1 VNIKLAENFRAV
13 FYAPFYATHALGLF
27 AEQGVTITLLDS
39 ASPGAGIAE
48 LAKGNID
55 VMWGG
60 PLRVIKER
68 DQFDRTEG
76 SLVAFCEVAAKDPF
90 FLLRRRQVKPS
101 ERQIAEQ
108 TVGLSMQGKLD
119 AQSISDRTS
128 KLNPQGIPF
137 SLKDLPSLRFASV
150 SEVPTPWLCL
160 QQDLREAGVDPAKLN
175 RVADSSMQENLDA
188 LLRGEL
194 DVIQVFEPYVS
205 LALANEDLEVV
216 HAASQRGYTAYTTFI
231 STFEGMQRN
240 RAGFEAMIAAIE
252 QFRPW
257 LAEHG
262 PAELARVVK
271 SFYPN
276 VSLDILTAC
285 LTRYHAA
292 ELWTCRRAISRQGF
306 ARLAAS
312 MLDSGFIK
320 QTARYEDCVAV
331 SAYEA

>member
-1 VNIKLAENFRAV
+1 MNIKLAENFRAV

-27 AEQGVTITLLDS
+27 AEQGVSITLLDS

-68 DQFDRTEG
+68 DEFARTEA

-90 FLLRRRQVKPS
+90 FLVRRKPKT
-101 ERQIAEQ
+101 IGAHPGADQ
-108 TVGLSMQGKLD
+108 TVHQSPAGKAEAGPVSVQAVDLD
-119 AQSISDRTS
+119 KPGA
-128 KLNPQGIPF
+128 PF
-137 SLKDLPSLRFASV
+137 TLKDLVGLRFGSV

-160 QQDLREAGVDPAKLN
+160 QQDLRDAGVDPMSLT
-175 RVADSSMQENLDA
+175 RVADRSMQENLDA
-188 LLRGEL
+188 LVRGEL

-205 LALANEDLEVV
+205 LALVHQDLEVV

-231 STFEGMQRN
+231 STVEGMRRN
-240 RAGFEAMIAAIE
+240 HAGFEAMILAIE

-257 LAEHG
+257 LAAHG
-262 PAELARVVK
+262 PDELARVVK
-271 SFYPN
+271 SFYPH
-276 VSLDILTAC
+276 VGLDVLTQC

-312 MLDSGFIK
+312 MLDSGDIK
-320 QTARYEDCVAV
+320 QAASYEDCVAA
-331 SAYEA
+331 SAYED

>member
-1 VNIKLAENFRAV
+1 MNIKLAENFRAV

-68 DQFDRTEG
+68 DQLDRTEG

-90 FLLRRRQVKPS
+90 FLLRCKRGELRAS
-101 ERQIAEQ
+101 
-108 TVGLSMQGKLD
+108 
-119 AQSISDRTS
+119 QSTDLAANQSQR
-128 KLNPQGIPF
+128 GEAF
-137 SLKDLPSLRFASV
+137 ALKDLVNLRFASV

-160 QQDLREAGVDPAKLN
+160 QQDLRESGVDPAKLN
-175 RVADSSMQENLDA
+175 RVADRSMQENLDA
-188 LLRGEL
+188 LLLGEL

-205 LALANEDLEVV
+205 LALAQADIEVV

-231 STFEGMQRN
+231 STFGGMQRN
-240 RAGFEAMIAAIE
+240 HSGFEAMILAIE
-252 QFRPW
+252 KFRPW
-257 LAEHG
+257 LAAHG

-271 SFYPN
+271 PFYPH
-276 VSLDILTAC
+276 VSLDVLTAC

-292 ELWTCRRAISRQGF
+292 ELWTCRRVISRQGF

-312 MLDSGFIK
+312 MLDSGYIK
-320 QTARYEDCVAV
+320 QAARYEDCVSA
-331 SAYEA
+331 SAYEN

>member
-1 VNIKLAENFRAV
+1 MNIKLAENFRAV

-68 DQFDRTEG
+68 DQFERTKG

-90 FLLRRRQVKPS
+90 FLLRRKRGELPVSQSTAPAANQGQPGKPF
-101 ERQIAEQ
+101 A
-108 TVGLSMQGKLD
+108 
-119 AQSISDRTS
+119 
-128 KLNPQGIPF
+128 
-137 SLKDLPSLRFASV
+137 LKDLLGMRFASV

-160 QQDLREAGVDPAKLN
+160 QQDLRDASVDPTRLN
-175 RVADSSMQENLDA
+175 RVADRSMQENLDA
-188 LLRGEL
+188 LVRGEL

-205 LALANEDLEVV
+205 LALAHEDLEVV

-231 STFEGMQRN
+231 STVEGMQRN
-240 RAGFEAMIAAIE
+240 HAGFEAMILAIE
-252 QFRPW
+252 KFRPW
-257 LAEHG
+257 LAAHG

-271 SFYPN
+271 SFYPH

-312 MLDSGFIK
+312 MLDSGYIK
-320 QTARYEDCVAV
+320 QSARYEDCVAE
-331 SAYEA
+331 SAYEAR

>member
-68 DQFDRTEG
+68 DQFERTEG

-90 FLLRRRQVKPS
+90 FLLRRRQIKPI

-108 TVGLSMQGKLD
+108 TVNLSLQGKLD
-119 AQSISDRTS
+119 AQSISDPTS
-128 KLNPQGIPF
+128 KFSPQGSPF
-137 SLKDLPSLRFASV
+137 SLKDLPGLRFASV

-175 RVADSSMQENLDA
+175 RVADRSMQENLDA
-188 LLRGEL
+188 LVRGEL

-205 LALANEDLEVV
+205 LALAHDDLEVV

-231 STFEGMQRN
+231 STFDGMQRN
-240 RAGFEAMIAAIE
+240 QAGFEAMILAIE

-257 LAEHG
+257 LAAQG
-262 PAELARVVK
+262 PDELARIVK
-271 SFYPN
+271 PFYPH
-276 VSLDILTAC
+276 LDIEVLTQC
-285 LTRYHAA
+285 LRRYHAA

-312 MLDSGFIK
+312 MLDSGYIK
-320 QTARYEDCVAV
+320 RVARYEDCVAA

>member
-1 VNIKLAENFRAV
+1 MNIRLAENFRAV

-27 AEQGVTITLLDS
+27 AEQGVSITLLDS
-39 ASPGAGIAE
+39 PSPGAGIAE

-68 DQFDRTEG
+68 DQFERTEG

-90 FLLRRRQVKPS
+90 FLLRHRQV
-101 ERQIAEQ
+101 
-108 TVGLSMQGKLD
+108 T
-119 AQSISDRTS
+119 
-128 KLNPQGIPF
+128 PF
-137 SLKDLPSLRFASV
+137 ELKDLVKLRFASV

-160 QQDLREAGVDPAKLN
+160 QQDLREVGVDPAQLN
-175 RVADSSMQENLDA
+175 RVADRSMQDNLDA

-194 DVIQVFEPYVS
+194 EVIQVFEPYVS
-205 LALANEDLEVV
+205 LALANEDLEIV

-231 STFEGMQRN
+231 STFDGMQRN
-240 RAGFEAMIAAIE
+240 HAGFEAMIAAIE
-252 QFRPW
+252 KFRPW
-257 LAEHG
+257 LAAHG

-271 SFYPN
+271 SFYPH

-312 MLDSGFIK
+312 MLDSGYIERA
-320 QTARYEDCVAV
+320 ARYEDCVAA
-331 SAYEA
+331 SAYEN

>member
-1 VNIKLAENFRAV
+1 MNIRLAENFRAV

-27 AEQGVTITLLDS
+27 AEQGVSITLLDS
-39 ASPGAGIAE
+39 PSPGAGIAE

-68 DQFDRTEG
+68 DQFERTEG

-90 FLLRRRQVKPS
+90 FLLRRRQV
-101 ERQIAEQ
+101 A
-108 TVGLSMQGKLD
+108 
-119 AQSISDRTS
+119 
-128 KLNPQGIPF
+128 PF
-137 SLKDLPSLRFASV
+137 ELKDLINLRFASV

-160 QQDLREAGVDPAKLN
+160 QQDLREVGVDPAQLN
-175 RVADSSMQENLDA
+175 RVADRSMQDNLDA

-194 DVIQVFEPYVS
+194 EVIQVFEPYVS
-205 LALANEDLEVV
+205 LALANQDLEIV

-231 STFEGMQRN
+231 STIDGMQRN
-240 RAGFEAMIAAIE
+240 HAGFEAMIAAIE
-252 QFRPW
+252 KFRPW
-257 LAEHG
+257 LAAHG

-271 SFYPN
+271 SFYPH

-312 MLDSGFIK
+312 MLDSGYIERA
-320 QTARYEDCVAV
+320 ARYEDCVAA
-331 SAYEA
+331 SAYEN

>member
-1 VNIKLAENFRAV
+1 MNIRLAENFRAV

-27 AEQGVTITLLDS
+27 AEQGVSITLLDS
-39 ASPGAGIAE
+39 PSPGAGIAE

-68 DQFDRTEG
+68 DQFERTEG

-90 FLLRRRQVKPS
+90 FLLRRRQV
-101 ERQIAEQ
+101 
-108 TVGLSMQGKLD
+108 T
-119 AQSISDRTS
+119 
-128 KLNPQGIPF
+128 PF
-137 SLKDLPSLRFASV
+137 ELKDLVKLRFASV

-160 QQDLREAGVDPAKLN
+160 QQDLREVGVDPAQLN
-175 RVADSSMQENLDA
+175 RVADRSMQDNLDA

-194 DVIQVFEPYVS
+194 EVIQVFEPYVS
-205 LALANEDLEVV
+205 LALANRDLEIV

-231 STFEGMQRN
+231 STFDGMQRN
-240 RAGFEAMIAAIE
+240 HAGFEAMIAAIE
-252 QFRPW
+252 KFRPW
-257 LAEHG
+257 LAAHG

-271 SFYPN
+271 SFYPH

-312 MLDSGFIK
+312 MLDSGYIERA
-320 QTARYEDCVAV
+320 ARYEDCVAA
-331 SAYEA
+331 SAYEN

>member
-1 VNIKLAENFRAV
+1 LNIKLAENFRAV

-27 AEQGVTITLLDS
+27 AEQGVSITLLDS

-48 LAKGNID
+48 LAKGTID

-68 DQFDRTEG
+68 DQFERTAG

-90 FLLRRRQVKPS
+90 FLMRRNPNKLGARLGADQAVELGKAGKPF
-101 ERQIAEQ
+101 A
-108 TVGLSMQGKLD
+108 
-119 AQSISDRTS
+119 
-128 KLNPQGIPF
+128 
-137 SLKDLPSLRFASV
+137 LKDLVGLRFGTV

-160 QQDLREAGVDPAKLN
+160 QQDLRDAGVDPKMLT
-175 RVADSSMQENLDA
+175 RVADRSMQENLDA
-188 LLRGEL
+188 LVRGDL
-194 DVIQVFEPYVS
+194 DVIQVFEPYAS
-205 LALANEDLEVV
+205 LALAHEALEVV

-240 RAGFEAMIAAIE
+240 QAGFEAMILAIE

-257 LAEHG
+257 LAAHG
-262 PAELARVVK
+262 PDELARVVK
-271 SFYPN
+271 PFYPH
-276 VSLDILTAC
+276 VASDVLMQC
-285 LTRYHAA
+285 LRRYHTA

-312 MLDSGFIK
+312 MLDSGYIK
-320 QTARYEDCVAV
+320 QAARYEDCVAA
-331 SAYEA
+331 SAYEISGQ

>member
-1 VNIKLAENFRAV
+1 MNIKLAENFRAV

-27 AEQGVTITLLDS
+27 AEQGVSINLLDS

-68 DQFDRTEG
+68 DEFARTEA

-90 FLLRRRQVKPS
+90 LLLRRRQLPCTSTRSSDLADELCHPGKEPAADSAVNQNQPS
-101 ERQIAEQ
+101 Q
-108 TVGLSMQGKLD
+108 
-119 AQSISDRTS
+119 
-128 KLNPQGIPF
+128 PF
-137 SLKDLPSLRFASV
+137 TLKDLIGLRFASV

-160 QQDLREAGVDPAKLN
+160 QQDLRDAGVDPLTLT
-175 RVADSSMQENLDA
+175 RVADRSMQENLDA
-188 LLRGEL
+188 LLRGAL

-205 LALANEDLEVV
+205 LALAHENLEVV

-240 RAGFEAMIAAIE
+240 QAGFEAMILAIE

-257 LAEHG
+257 LAAHG
-262 PAELARVVK
+262 PDELARVVK
-271 SFYPN
+271 PFYPR
-276 VSLDILTAC
+276 LDIEVLTQC
-285 LTRYHAA
+285 LRRYHAA

-312 MLDSGFIK
+312 MLDSGYIK
-320 QTARYEDCVAV
+320 QAASYEDCVAE
-331 SAYEA
+331 SAFED

>member
-1 VNIKLAENFRAV
+1 MNIKLAENFRAV

-27 AEQGVTITLLDS
+27 AQQGVSITLLDS

-68 DQFDRTEG
+68 DQFERTEG

-90 FLLRRRQVKPS
+90 FLLRRK
-101 ERQIAEQ
+101 
-108 TVGLSMQGKLD
+108 QGE
-119 AQSISDRTS
+119 
-128 KLNPQGIPF
+128 PF
-137 SLKDLPSLRFASV
+137 ELKDLVNLRFASV

-160 QQDLREAGVDPAKLN
+160 QQDLRDASVDPTKLT
-175 RVADSSMQENLDA
+175 RVADRSMQENLDA
-188 LLRGEL
+188 LVRGEL

-205 LALANEDLEVV
+205 LALVHQDLEVV

-240 RAGFEAMIAAIE
+240 HAGFEAMILAIE

-257 LAEHG
+257 LATHG
-262 PAELARVVK
+262 PEELARVVK
-271 SFYPN
+271 PFY
-276 VSLDILTAC
+276 SHLDIEVLTQC
-285 LTRYHAA
+285 LRRYHAA

-312 MLDSGFIK
+312 MLDSGYIK
-320 QTARYEDCVAV
+320 QAARYEDCVAE
-331 SAYEA
+331 SAYEVSGQ

>member
-1 VNIKLAENFRAV
+1 MNIKLAENFRAV

-27 AEQGVTITLLDS
+27 AEQGVTINLLDS

-68 DQFDRTEG
+68 DQFERTEG

-90 FLLRRRQVKPS
+90 FLLRRKRGEPFASQS
-101 ERQIAEQ
+101 TDLAAN
-108 TVGLSMQGKLD
+108 QGQLGEVF
-119 AQSISDRTS
+119 A
-128 KLNPQGIPF
+128 
-137 SLKDLPSLRFASV
+137 LKDLVNLRFASV

-160 QQDLREAGVDPAKLN
+160 QQDLREARVDPAKLN
-175 RVADSSMQENLDA
+175 RVADHSMQENLDA
-188 LLRGEL
+188 LLSGEL

-205 LALANEDLEVV
+205 LALKQGDLEVV

-240 RAGFEAMIAAIE
+240 QAGFEAMILAIE
-252 QFRPW
+252 KFRPW
-257 LAEHG
+257 LAAHG

-271 SFYPN
+271 SFYPH
-276 VSLDILTAC
+276 VSLDILTTC

-312 MLDSGFIK
+312 MLDSGYIK
-320 QTARYEDCVAV
+320 QVARYEDCVAA
-331 SAYEA
+331 SAYEN

>member
-1 VNIKLAENFRAV
+1 LNIKLAENFRAV

-27 AEQGVTITLLDS
+27 AEQGVSITLLDS

-68 DQFDRTEG
+68 DQFERTEG

-90 FLLRRRQVKPS
+90 LLLRRWQGKSAGRQT
-101 ERQIAEQ
+101 AEQ
-108 TVGLSMQGKLD
+108 TIDLSKQSKLE
-119 AQSISDRTS
+119 APSATDRTS
-128 KLNPQGIPF
+128 KLSKQGEPF
-137 SLKDLPSLRFASV
+137 ALKDLVNLRFASV

-160 QQDLREAGVDPAKLN
+160 QQDLRDAGVDPAMLT
-175 RVADSSMQENLDA
+175 RVADRSMQENLDA
-188 LLRGEL
+188 MIRGEL
-194 DVIQVFEPYVS
+194 DVIQVFEPYAS
-205 LALANEDLEVV
+205 LALANEDIEVV

-231 STFEGMQRN
+231 STFEGMERN
-240 RAGFEAMIAAIE
+240 HAGFEAMILAIE

-257 LAEHG
+257 LAAHG
-262 PAELARVVK
+262 PDELARAVK
-271 SFYPN
+271 PFYPH
-276 VSLDILTAC
+276 LDLDVLTQC

-292 ELWTCRRAISRQGF
+292 ELWTCRRVISRQGF

-312 MLDSGFIK
+312 MLDSGYIK
-320 QTARYEDCVAV
+320 QATNYEDCVAA
-331 SAYEA
+331 SAYED

>member
-1 VNIKLAENFRAV
+1 MNIKLAENFRAV

-60 PLRVIKER
+60 PLRVINER
-68 DQFDRTEG
+68 DQFERTEG

-90 FLLRRRQVKPS
+90 FLLRRRQVEPTK
-101 ERQIAEQ
+101 
-108 TVGLSMQGKLD
+108 LS
-119 AQSISDRTS
+119 
-128 KLNPQGIPF
+128 PQGTPF
-137 SLKDLPSLRFASV
+137 SLKDLPGLRFASV

-175 RVADSSMQENLDA
+175 RVADRSMQENLDA
-188 LLRGEL
+188 LRLGEL

-240 RAGFEAMIAAIE
+240 QPGFEAMIAAIE

-257 LAEHG
+257 LAAHG

-271 SFYPN
+271 SFYPH

-285 LTRYHAA
+285 LTRYHLA

-312 MLDSGFIK
+312 MLDSGYIK
-320 QTARYEDCVAV
+320 RAPCYEDCVAA
-331 SAYEA
+331 SAYEVNEQ

>member
-1 VNIKLAENFRAV
+1 MNIKLAENFRAV
-13 FYAPFYATHALGLF
+13 FYAPFYATYALGLF
-27 AEQGVTITLLDS
+27 AQQGVSITLLDS

-68 DQFDRTEG
+68 DQFERTEG

-90 FLLRRRQVKPS
+90 FLLRRKQS
-101 ERQIAEQ
+101 E
-108 TVGLSMQGKLD
+108 
-119 AQSISDRTS
+119 
-128 KLNPQGIPF
+128 PF
-137 SLKDLPSLRFASV
+137 ELKDLVNLRFASV

-160 QQDLREAGVDPAKLN
+160 QQDLRDASVDPTKLT
-175 RVADSSMQENLDA
+175 RVADRSMQENLDA
-188 LLRGEL
+188 LVRGEL

-205 LALANEDLEVV
+205 LALVHQDLEVV

-240 RAGFEAMIAAIE
+240 HAGFEAMILAIE

-257 LAEHG
+257 LATHG
-262 PAELARVVK
+262 PEELVRVVK
-271 SFYPN
+271 PFY
-276 VSLDILTAC
+276 SHLDIEVLTQC
-285 LTRYHAA
+285 LRRYHAA

-312 MLDSGFIK
+312 MLDSGDIK
-320 QTARYEDCVAV
+320 QAARYEDCVAE
-331 SAYEA
+331 SAYEVSGQ

>member
-1 VNIKLAENFRAV
+1 MFHQYVRLILNLKLAENFRAV

-27 AEQGVTITLLDS
+27 AEQGVSITLLDS

-68 DQFDRTEG
+68 DQFERTEG

-90 FLLRRRQVKPS
+90 FLLRRMPAKTTTISRQDN
-101 ERQIAEQ
+101 A
-108 TVGLSMQGKLD
+108 G
-119 AQSISDRTS
+119 A
-128 KLNPQGIPF
+128 LNPQQKPF
-137 SLKDLPSLRFASV
+137 ALKDLLGLRVASV

-160 QQDLREAGVDPAKLN
+160 QQDLRDAGVDPALFK
-175 RVADSSMQENLDA
+175 RVSERSMQDNLES

-194 DVIQVFEPYVS
+194 DVIQVFEPFVS
-205 LALANEDLEVV
+205 QALAHPEVQVV

-231 STFEGMQRN
+231 STFEGMRRN
-240 RAGFEAMIAAIE
+240 QAGFEAMIAAIE
-252 QFRPW
+252 QFKPW
-257 LAEHG
+257 LAAHG

-271 SFYPN
+271 PFYPHL
-276 VSLDILTAC
+276 SLDLLTDC

-292 ELWTCRRAISRQGF
+292 ELWTCRRAISRKGF
-306 ARLAAS
+306 ARLAQS
-312 MLDSGFIK
+312 MLDSGYINRP
-320 QTARYEDCVAV
+320 ARYEDCVAV

>member
-1 VNIKLAENFRAV
+1 MNIKLAENFRAV
-13 FYAPFYATHALGLF
+13 FYAPFYATYALGLF
-27 AEQGVTITLLDS
+27 AQQGVSITLLDS

-68 DQFDRTEG
+68 DQFERTEG

-90 FLLRRRQVKPS
+90 FLLRRK
-101 ERQIAEQ
+101 
-108 TVGLSMQGKLD
+108 QGE
-119 AQSISDRTS
+119 
-128 KLNPQGIPF
+128 PF
-137 SLKDLPSLRFASV
+137 ELKDLVSLRFASV

-160 QQDLREAGVDPAKLN
+160 QQDLRDASVDPTKLT
-175 RVADSSMQENLDA
+175 RVADRSMQENLDA
-188 LLRGEL
+188 LVRGEL

-205 LALANEDLEVV
+205 LALVHQDLEVV

-240 RAGFEAMIAAIE
+240 HAGFEAMILAIE

-257 LAEHG
+257 LATHG
-262 PAELARVVK
+262 PEELVRVVK
-271 SFYPN
+271 PFY
-276 VSLDILTAC
+276 SHLDIEVLTQC
-285 LTRYHAA
+285 LRRYHAA

-312 MLDSGFIK
+312 MLDSGYIK
-320 QTARYEDCVAV
+320 QAARYEDCVAA
-331 SAYEA
+331 SAYEVSGQ

>member
-1 VNIKLAENFRAV
+1 MNIRLAENFRAV

-27 AEQGVTITLLDS
+27 AEQGVSITLLDS
-39 ASPGAGIAE
+39 PSPGAGIAE

-68 DQFDRTEG
+68 NQFERTEG

-90 FLLRRRQVKPS
+90 FLLRRRQV
-101 ERQIAEQ
+101 
-108 TVGLSMQGKLD
+108 T
-119 AQSISDRTS
+119 
-128 KLNPQGIPF
+128 PF
-137 SLKDLPSLRFASV
+137 ELKDLVKLRFASV

-160 QQDLREAGVDPAKLN
+160 QQDLREVGVDPAQLN
-175 RVADSSMQENLDA
+175 RVADRSMQDNLDA

-194 DVIQVFEPYVS
+194 EVIQVFEPYVS
-205 LALANEDLEVV
+205 LALANQDLEIV

-231 STFEGMQRN
+231 STYDGMQRN
-240 RAGFEAMIAAIE
+240 HAGFEAMIAAIE
-252 QFRPW
+252 KFRPW
-257 LAEHG
+257 LAAHG

-271 SFYPN
+271 SFYPH

-312 MLDSGFIK
+312 MLDSGYIER
-320 QTARYEDCVAV
+320 AVRYEDCVAAG
-331 SAYEA
+331 AYEH

>member
-1 VNIKLAENFRAV
+1 MNIKLAENFRAV

-27 AEQGVTITLLDS
+27 AEQGVSITLLDS

-68 DQFDRTEG
+68 DQFERTAG

-90 FLLRRRQVKPS
+90 FLLRRRQGKQDKPF
-101 ERQIAEQ
+101 
-108 TVGLSMQGKLD
+108 V
-119 AQSISDRTS
+119 
-128 KLNPQGIPF
+128 
-137 SLKDLPSLRFASV
+137 LKDLVALRFASV

-160 QQDLREAGVDPAKLN
+160 EQDLRDVGVEPTKLA
-175 RVADSSMQENLDA
+175 RVAERSMQENLDA
-188 LLRGEL
+188 LVRGEL

-205 LALANEDLEVV
+205 LALAHEDLEVV

-231 STFEGMQRN
+231 STFEGMERN
-240 RAGFEAMIAAIE
+240 HAGFEAMIRAIE

-257 LAEHG
+257 LAAHG
-262 PAELARVVK
+262 PDELARVVK
-271 SFYPN
+271 PFYPH
-276 VSLDILTAC
+276 LDIDVLTQC
-285 LTRYHAA
+285 LRRYHAA

-312 MLDSGFIK
+312 MLDSGYIK
-320 QTARYEDCVAV
+320 QAARYEDCVAE
-331 SAYEA
+331 SAYEVSEQ

>member
-1 VNIKLAENFRAV
+1 MNIKLAENFRAV

-27 AEQGVTITLLDS
+27 AEHGVSITLLDS

-55 VMWGG
+55 LMWGG

-68 DQFDRTEG
+68 DQFERTEG

-90 FLLRRRQVKPS
+90 FLLRRK
-101 ERQIAEQ
+101 
-108 TVGLSMQGKLD
+108 QGK
-119 AQSISDRTS
+119 
-128 KLNPQGIPF
+128 PF
-137 SLKDLPSLRFASV
+137 ALKDLVGLRFASV

-160 QQDLREAGVDPAKLN
+160 QQDLRDAGVDPSKLT
-175 RVADSSMQENLDA
+175 RVAERSMQDNLDA
-188 LLRGEL
+188 LILGEL

-205 LALANEDLEVV
+205 AALAHQDLEVV

-231 STFEGMQRN
+231 STVEGMQRN
-240 RAGFEAMIAAIE
+240 HAGFEAMILAIE

-257 LAEHG
+257 LAAHG

-271 SFYPN
+271 PFYP
-276 VSLDILTAC
+276 DLTLETLTQC
-285 LTRYHAA
+285 LARYHAA

-306 ARLAAS
+306 SRLAAS
-312 MLDSGFIK
+312 MLDSGYIDRA
-320 QTARYEDCVAV
+320 ARYEDCVAT

>member
-27 AEQGVTITLLDS
+27 AEQGVTIALLDS

-68 DQFDRTEG
+68 DQFERTAG

-90 FLLRRRQVKPS
+90 FLLRRKRGERPASQSTGRAANPS
-101 ERQIAEQ
+101 QEGE
-108 TVGLSMQGKLD
+108 
-119 AQSISDRTS
+119 
-128 KLNPQGIPF
+128 PF
-137 SLKDLPSLRFASV
+137 ALKDLLGMRFASV

-160 QQDLREAGVDPAKLN
+160 QQDLRDAGVDPAELN
-175 RVADSSMQENLDA
+175 RVAERSMQENLDA
-188 LLRGEL
+188 LIRGEL

-205 LALANEDLEVV
+205 LALAHEDLEVV
-216 HAASQRGYTAYTTFI
+216 HAASHRGYTAYTTFI

-240 RAGFEAMIAAIE
+240 HAGFEAMILAIE
-252 QFRPW
+252 KFGPW
-257 LAEHG
+257 LAAHG

-271 SFYPN
+271 SFYPH

-312 MLDSGFIK
+312 MLDSGYIK
-320 QTARYEDCVAV
+320 QAARYEDCVAE
-331 SAYEA
+331 SAYEER

>member
-1 VNIKLAENFRAV
+1 MNIRLAENFRAV

-27 AEQGVTITLLDS
+27 AQQGVSITLLDS
-39 ASPGAGIAE
+39 PSPGAGIAE

-68 DQFDRTEG
+68 DQFERTEG

-90 FLLRRRQVKPS
+90 FLIRRRQGQS
-101 ERQIAEQ
+101 TTRQADGQ
-108 TVGLSMQGKLD
+108 SVNLGKH
-119 AQSISDRTS
+119 
-128 KLNPQGIPF
+128 F
-137 SLKDLPSLRFASV
+137 ELKDLVGLRFASV

-160 QQDLREAGVDPAKLN
+160 QQDLREARVDPATLN
-175 RVADSSMQENLDA
+175 RLAERSMQDNLAA
-188 LLRGEL
+188 LVRGEI

-205 LALANEDLEVV
+205 EALVHEELEVV

-231 STFEGMQRN
+231 STFE
-240 RAGFEAMIAAIE
+240 

-257 LAEHG
+257 LVEHG

-271 SFYPN
+271 SFYSHL
-276 VSLDILTAC
+276 SLETLTQC

-312 MLDSGFIK
+312 MLDSGYIERP
-320 QTARYEDCVAV
+320 ARYEDCVAA

>member
-1 VNIKLAENFRAV
+1 MNIRLAENFRAV

-27 AEQGVTITLLDS
+27 AEQGVSITLLDS
-39 ASPGAGIAE
+39 PSPGAGIAE

-68 DQFDRTEG
+68 DQFERTEG

-90 FLLRRRQVKPS
+90 FLLRRRQGELPASQSTDPASNRSK
-101 ERQIAEQ
+101 
-108 TVGLSMQGKLD
+108 QGELF
-119 AQSISDRTS
+119 A
-128 KLNPQGIPF
+128 
-137 SLKDLPSLRFASV
+137 LKDLVSLRFASV

-160 QQDLREAGVDPAKLN
+160 QQDLREAGVDPNKLK
-175 RVADSSMQENLDA
+175 RVADRSMQDNLDA

-205 LALANEDLEVV
+205 LALAHDDLKVV

-240 RAGFEAMIAAIE
+240 HAGFEAMILAIE
-252 QFRPW
+252 KFRPW
-257 LAEHG
+257 LAAHG

-271 SFYPN
+271 SFYPH
-276 VSLDILTAC
+276 VSLETLTAC

-312 MLDSGFIK
+312 MLDSGYIK
-320 QTARYEDCVAV
+320 QAARYEDCVAK
-331 SAYEA
+331 SAYED

>member
-1 VNIKLAENFRAV
+1 MNIKLAENFRAV

-68 DQFDRTEG
+68 DQFERTEG

-90 FLLRRRQVKPS
+90 FLLRRKRGELRAS
-101 ERQIAEQ
+101 
-108 TVGLSMQGKLD
+108 
-119 AQSISDRTS
+119 QSTDLAANQSQR
-128 KLNPQGIPF
+128 GEAF
-137 SLKDLPSLRFASV
+137 ALKDLVNLRFASV

-160 QQDLREAGVDPAKLN
+160 QQDLRESGVDPAKLN
-175 RVADSSMQENLDA
+175 RVADRSMQENLDA
-188 LLRGEL
+188 LLLGEL

-205 LALANEDLEVV
+205 LALAQADIEVV

-231 STFEGMQRN
+231 STFGGMQRN
-240 RAGFEAMIAAIE
+240 HAGFEAMILAIE
-252 QFRPW
+252 KFRPW
-257 LAEHG
+257 LAAHG

-271 SFYPN
+271 PFYPH
-276 VSLDILTAC
+276 VSLDVLTAC

-292 ELWTCRRAISRQGF
+292 ELWTCRRVISRQGF

-312 MLDSGFIK
+312 MLDSGYIK
-320 QTARYEDCVAV
+320 RAARYEDCVSA
-331 SAYEA
+331 SAYEN

>member
-1 VNIKLAENFRAV
+1 MNIKLAENFRAV

-68 DQFDRTEG
+68 DQFARNEG

-90 FLLRRRQVKPS
+90 FLLRRKQV
-101 ERQIAEQ
+101 E
-108 TVGLSMQGKLD
+108 
-119 AQSISDRTS
+119 
-128 KLNPQGIPF
+128 PF
-137 SLKDLPSLRFASV
+137 VLKDLVGLRFASV

-160 QQDLREAGVDPAKLN
+160 QQDLRDAGVDPTALT
-175 RVADSSMQENLDA
+175 RSADRSMQENLDA
-188 LLRGEL
+188 LVRGEL

-205 LALANEDLEVV
+205 LALVHHDLEVV

-231 STFEGMQRN
+231 STVEGMQRN
-240 RAGFEAMIAAIE
+240 HAGFEAMISAIE

-257 LAEHG
+257 LAAHG
-262 PAELARVVK
+262 PDELARVVK
-271 SFYPN
+271 PFYPHLG
-276 VSLDILTAC
+276 LDVLTQC

-312 MLDSGFIK
+312 MLDSGYIK
-320 QTARYEDCVAV
+320 QAASYEDCVAA
-331 SAYEA
+331 SAYEVSGQ

>member
-1 VNIKLAENFRAV
+1 MNIKLAENFRAV

-27 AEQGVTITLLDS
+27 AEQGVTIALLDS

-68 DQFDRTEG
+68 DQFERTAG

-90 FLLRRRQVKPS
+90 ILLRRRQGKPF
-101 ERQIAEQ
+101 A
-108 TVGLSMQGKLD
+108 
-119 AQSISDRTS
+119 
-128 KLNPQGIPF
+128 
-137 SLKDLPSLRFASV
+137 LKDLLGMRFASV

-160 QQDLREAGVDPAKLN
+160 QQDLRDAGVDPAKLN
-175 RVADSSMQENLDA
+175 RVAERSMQENLDA
-188 LLRGEL
+188 LIRGEL

-205 LALANEDLEVV
+205 LALAHEDLEVV

-231 STFEGMQRN
+231 STLEGMQRN
-240 RAGFEAMIAAIE
+240 HAGFEAMILAIE
-252 QFRPW
+252 KFGPW
-257 LAEHG
+257 LAAHG

-271 SFYPN
+271 SFYPH
-276 VSLDILTAC
+276 VSFDILTAC

-312 MLDSGFIK
+312 MLDSGYIK
-320 QTARYEDCVAV
+320 QAARYEDCVAE
-331 SAYEA
+331 SAYEER

>member
-1 VNIKLAENFRAV
+1 MNIKLAENFRAV

-60 PLRVIKER
+60 PLRVINER
-68 DQFDRTEG
+68 DQFERTEG

-90 FLLRRRQVKPS
+90 FLLRRRQVKP
-101 ERQIAEQ
+101 
-108 TVGLSMQGKLD
+108 TKLS
-119 AQSISDRTS
+119 
-128 KLNPQGIPF
+128 PQGTPF
-137 SLKDLPSLRFASV
+137 SLKELPGLRFASV

-175 RVADSSMQENLDA
+175 RVADRSMQENLDA

-205 LALANEDLEVV
+205 LGLANKDLEVV

-240 RAGFEAMIAAIE
+240 QAGFEAMIAAIE

-271 SFYPN
+271 SFYPH

-285 LTRYHAA
+285 LTRYHLA

-312 MLDSGFIK
+312 MLDSGYIK
-320 QTARYEDCVAV
+320 RAARYEDCVAASAFEV
-331 SAYEA
+331 SAQ

>member
-1 VNIKLAENFRAV
+1 MNIKLAENFRAV

-68 DQFDRTEG
+68 DQFERTEG

-90 FLLRRRQVKPS
+90 FLLRRKRGELRAS
-101 ERQIAEQ
+101 
-108 TVGLSMQGKLD
+108 
-119 AQSISDRTS
+119 QSTDLAANQSQR
-128 KLNPQGIPF
+128 GEAF
-137 SLKDLPSLRFASV
+137 ALKDLVNLRFASV

-160 QQDLREAGVDPAKLN
+160 QQDLRESGVDPAKLN
-175 RVADSSMQENLDA
+175 RAADRSMQENLDA
-188 LLRGEL
+188 LLLGEL

-205 LALANEDLEVV
+205 LALAQADIEVV

-231 STFEGMQRN
+231 STFGGMQRN
-240 RAGFEAMIAAIE
+240 HSGFEAMILAIE
-252 QFRPW
+252 KFRPW
-257 LAEHG
+257 LAAHG

-271 SFYPN
+271 PFYPH
-276 VSLDILTAC
+276 VSLDVLTAC

-292 ELWTCRRAISRQGF
+292 ELWTCRRVISRQGF

-312 MLDSGFIK
+312 MLDSGYIK
-320 QTARYEDCVAV
+320 RAARYEDCVSA
-331 SAYEA
+331 SAYEN

>member
-1 VNIKLAENFRAV
+1 MNIKLAENFRAV

-68 DQFDRTEG
+68 DQFERTEG

-90 FLLRRRQVKPS
+90 FLLRRKRGELPASQSTDP
-101 ERQIAEQ
+101 AAN
-108 TVGLSMQGKLD
+108 QG
-119 AQSISDRTS
+119 Q
-128 KLNPQGIPF
+128 QGEPF
-137 SLKDLPSLRFASV
+137 ALKDLLGMRFASV

-160 QQDLREAGVDPAKLN
+160 QQDLREAGVDPTMFT
-175 RVADSSMQENLDA
+175 RVADCSMQENLDA
-188 LLRGEL
+188 LVRGEL

-205 LALANEDLEVV
+205 LALANDDIEVV

-240 RAGFEAMIAAIE
+240 HAGFEAMILAIE
-252 QFRPW
+252 KFGPW
-257 LAEHG
+257 LAAHG

-271 SFYPN
+271 SFYPH

-292 ELWTCRRAISRQGF
+292 KLWTCRRAISRQGF

-312 MLDSGFIK
+312 MLDSGYIK
-320 QTARYEDCVAV
+320 QTARYEDCVAA
-331 SAYEA
+331 SALED